1 MIVQIVY
8 DCQKQRLNA
17 PNNVQNGLNRP
28 MERFKVRP
36 ARVLNKWHCDF
47 GGVDVWFT

>member
-1 MIVQIVY
+1 M
-8 DCQKQRLNA
+8 DTCGKTKDKQ
-17 PNNVQNGLNRP
+17 QSTFKHQCSP

-47 GGVDVWFT
+47 GGADVWFT